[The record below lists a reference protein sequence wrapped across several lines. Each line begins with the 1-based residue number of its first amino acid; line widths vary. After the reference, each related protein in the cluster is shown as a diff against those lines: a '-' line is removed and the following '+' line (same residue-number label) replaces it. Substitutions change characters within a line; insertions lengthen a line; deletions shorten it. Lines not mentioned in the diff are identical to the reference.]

1 MILVQGIG
9 MSGYVPL
16 EGVVGLSHFYLNYL
30 SGKCEYKFNY
40 LLGTESSE
48 TAGFDVIRRVVS
60 FAVINRFNET
70 ARFLIV
76 RGLCPFSGYHRAGVV
91 FPIELFAVF
100 EDLMGLKEYGK
111 WTYMFPHSGFSSS
124 CASYDFGQ
132 LVYTTAWAEYI
143 CIDAINSSGSFP
155 SFLVQMLGRF
165 EMALPNFRCDEL
177 RKELMG

>member
-1 MILVQGIG
+1 MILVRAVGI
-9 MSGYVPL
+9 SGYVPL
-16 EGVVGLSHFYLNYL
+16 ECVVGLSHALLYYR
-30 SGKCEYKFNY
+30 SDKCEYKFNY
-40 LLGTESSE
+40 LLGTESCE

-60 FAVINRFNET
+60 FVVVNRFNET

-91 FPIELFAVF
+91 FPIDLFAVF
-100 EDLMGLKEYGK
+100 EDLMGLKDYGK

-124 CASYDFGQ
+124 CASYSFGQ
-132 LVYTTAWAEYI
+132 LVYTTAWSEYI

-165 EMALPNFRCDEL
+165 EMALTNFRCDEL
-177 RKELMG
+177 RYVLG